1 MAFSGNRKLSNDRV
15 STADS
20 PACLWMAHW
29 SKDGQDAMPCR
40 STCNVRIVSFRGKV
54 RQV

>member
-20 PACLWMAHW
+20 PACRWMAHW
-29 SKDGQDAMPCR
+29 SKDGQDSMRCLAEVLAM
-40 STCNVRIVSFRGKV
+40 SES
-54 RQV
+54 